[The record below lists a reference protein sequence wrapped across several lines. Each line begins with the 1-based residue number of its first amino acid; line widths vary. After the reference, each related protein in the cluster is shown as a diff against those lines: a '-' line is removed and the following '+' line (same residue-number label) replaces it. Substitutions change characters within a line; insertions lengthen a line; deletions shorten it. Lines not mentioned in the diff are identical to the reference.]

1 MRVRL
6 NRTVRIGLKVLVV
19 AAPFVLAANMAVS
32 STLNRLSAEFQNPG
46 EISTNATAAPSPV
59 PLGAPGG
66 MVVYDKTLNIP
77 SGVAY
82 ITFSAQG
89 DTHQLFS
96 GLNPIPA
103 TGSALLMTAS
113 LTDAA
118 GNVTVCQPMA
128 GAKGATLV
136 QAPWMTLLKLPD
148 GETSPNNCDDGG
160 GGVADCH
167 DNAFMFSCCAL
178 VTCPHVAGGGGGDA
192 KRGKVKNFDGSGGG
206 GDNGGNGGCPQDV
219 KISMASSNGA
229 IVFYE
234 DSTIYIDQSSNGG
247 GGFCSSV
254 GTEPHTAPTPTPKP
268 DGDGD

>member
-19 AAPFVLAANMAVS
+19 AAPFLLAANMAVS
-32 STLNRLSAEFQNPG
+32 STLNRLSAEFQNAGG
-46 EISTNATAAPSPV
+46 EISTIATAAPSPV

-66 MVVYDKTLNIP
+66 TTVYDKTLNIP

-89 DTHQLFS
+89 DTHQL
-96 GLNPIPA
+96 LDATNIPIPG

-128 GAKGATLV
+128 GAKGAALE
-136 QAPWMTLLKLPD
+136 QAPWMTLVKLPD
-148 GETSPNNCDDGG
+148 GETSPNNCNDGG
-160 GGVADCH
+160 GGPADCH

-178 VTCPHVAGGGGGDA
+178 VTCPHVAGAGGGDA
-192 KRGKVKNFDGSGGG
+192 KRGNVKNFDGSGGG
-206 GDNGGNGGCPQDV
+206 GGNGGCPQDV
-219 KISMASSNGA
+219 KINMASSNGGR
-229 IVFYE
+229 VFYE
-234 DSTIYIDQSSNGG
+234 DSTIYIDQSSNGDG
-247 GGFCSSV
+247 SFCSSV
-254 GTEPHTAPTPTPKP
+254 GTAPHTAPTPTPQP

>member
-6 NRTVRIGLKVLVV
+6 NRTVRFGLKVLVV

-32 STLNRLSAEFQNPG
+32 SALNRLSAEFQNAGG
-46 EISTNATAAPSPV
+46 EISTSATVAPSPV
-59 PLGAPGG
+59 PPGAPGG

-89 DTHQLFS
+89 DTHELFDS
-96 GLNPIPA
+96 TNTVIPG
-103 TGSALLMTAS
+103 TGAALLMTAS

-128 GAKGATLV
+128 GAKGAALV

-148 GETSPNNCDDGG
+148 GETSPNNCDDGA

-178 VTCPHVAGGGGGDA
+178 VTCPHVGGGGGGDA
-192 KRGKVKNFDGSGGG
+192 KRGKLKNSDGSGGG
-206 GDNGGNGGCPQDV
+206 GGSGGCPQDV
-219 KISMASSNGA
+219 KINLASSNGA
-229 IVFYE
+229 FVFYE
-234 DSTIYIDQSSNGG
+234 DSTIYIDQSSNGD

-254 GTEPHTAPTPTPKP
+254 GTAPHAAPTPTPGGE
-268 DGDGD
+268 GD

>member
-1 MRVRL
+1 
-6 NRTVRIGLKVLVV
+6 
-19 AAPFVLAANMAVS
+19 MAIS
-32 STLNRLSAEFQNPG
+32 STLNRLSAEFQNSGG

-66 MVVYDKTLNIP
+66 ITVYDKTLNIP

-89 DTHQLFS
+89 DTHQLFDS
-96 GLNPIPA
+96 SNNPIPG
-103 TGSALLMTAS
+103 TGAALLMTAS

-128 GAKGATLV
+128 GAKGAALE

-148 GETSPNNCDDGG
+148 GETPANNCDDGG

-167 DNAFMFSCCAL
+167 DNAIMFSCCAL
-178 VTCPHVAGGGGGDA
+178 VTCPRTGGGGGGDA
-192 KRGKVKNFDGSGGG
+192 KKLGKVRNFDGSGGG
-206 GDNGGNGGCPQDV
+206 GSGNGGCPQDV
-219 KISMASSNGA
+219 KINLASSNGA
-229 IVFYE
+229 FVFYE
-234 DSTIYIDQSSNGG
+234 DSTIYIDQSSNGDG
-247 GGFCSSV
+247 SFCSSV
-254 GTEPHTAPTPTPKP
+254 GTAPHTAPTPTPQP

>member
-19 AAPFVLAANMAVS
+19 AAPFVLAANMAIS
-32 STLNRLSAEFQNPG
+32 STLNRLSAEFQNAGG
-46 EISTNATAAPSPV
+46 EISTVATAAPSPV

-66 MVVYDKTLNIP
+66 TTVYDKTLNIP

-89 DTHQLFS
+89 DTHEL
-96 GLNPIPA
+96 LDATNAPIPG
-103 TGSALLMTAS
+103 TGSAMLMTAS

-128 GAKGATLV
+128 GAKGAALV

-148 GETSPNNCDDGG
+148 GETSNNCNDGAG
-160 GGVADCH
+160 GPADCH

-178 VTCPHVAGGGGGDA
+178 VTCPRGTGGGGGDA
-192 KRGKVKNFDGSGGG
+192 KHGGVKNFDGSGGG
-206 GDNGGNGGCPQDV
+206 SGNGGCPQDV
-219 KISMASSNGA
+219 KINMASSNGGR
-229 IVFYE
+229 VFYE
-234 DSTIYIDQSSNGG
+234 DSTIYIDQSSNGDG
-247 GGFCSSV
+247 SFCSSV
-254 GTEPHTAPTPTPKP
+254 DTLPHTAPTPTPKP
-268 DGDGD
+268 DDNGD